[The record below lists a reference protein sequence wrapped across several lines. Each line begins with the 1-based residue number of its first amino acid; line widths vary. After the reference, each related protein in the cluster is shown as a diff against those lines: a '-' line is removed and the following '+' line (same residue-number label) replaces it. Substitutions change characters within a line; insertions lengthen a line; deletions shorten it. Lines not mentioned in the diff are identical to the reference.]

1 MHRLQWLWW
10 CLVLVHNRIALL
22 LQGIISVKKSRL
34 KHWSPEIQWP
44 VTGNLWI
51 ISNQINTSSVKQVYS
66 VTEGLLH
73 SLSLTTLHSQLSLT
87 VTSED
92 TPVALSLSAQTIL
105 SALLISASSRQH
117 MWLYLLKVDLFTST
131 LDVTWILDIIAALPL
146 PLIELSSNWMSN

>member
-1 MHRLQWLWW
+1 MHKLQRLWW

-73 SLSLTTLHSQLSLT
+73 SLSLTTLHSQLPLT
-87 VTSED
+87 VTSEG
-92 TPVALSLSAQTIL
+92 TPVALQPGVQTIL
-105 SALLISASSRQH
+105 SALLISASSRQYL
-117 MWLYLLKVDLFTST
+117 WLYLLKMDLFTST

-146 PLIELSSNWMSN
+146 PLIELSSNWMPN